1 MEYSL
6 SDITNTLEY
15 KLGNAILSHKRIT
28 GGGGGT
34 PTILILIPWNLFSKF
49 EKQNLL
55 KEKSRNSIKK

>member
-28 GGGGGT
+28 GGGGGKT
-34 PTILILIPWNLFSKF
+34 KKL
-49 EKQNLL
+49 
-55 KEKSRNSIKK
+55 IKKPLKII

>member
-28 GGGGGT
+28 GGGG
-34 PTILILIPWNLFSKF
+34 
-49 EKQNLL
+49 ELL
-55 KEKSRNSIKK
+55 LYLL

>member
-28 GGGGGT
+28 GGGGT
-34 PTILILIPWNLFSKF
+34 PTILILIP
-49 EKQNLL
+49 
-55 KEKSRNSIKK
+55 